1 MAYTTEKLSK
11 TRVAI
16 YRDGEYLCQLK
27 PNEVS
32 GWIFRAERSD
42 AQDIET
48 AAATRAYRIEAART
62 YLAKRAARPVE
73 TQLSLVF

>member
-1 MAYTTEKLSK
+1 MNCLECS
-11 TRVAI
+11 
-16 YRDGEYLCQLK
+16 
-27 PNEVS
+27 
-32 GWIFRAERSD
+32 
-42 AQDIET
+42 IEA